1 MAEETELA
9 PGKSIADLGLEA
21 LWFIL
26 HTLLAV
32 LFMVLVVGGMWLF
45 HPDPESAQPKLICTL
60 LVFLVPAVA
69 GFLIARSQKVDTAR
83 YVWISGLI
91 MFSVVC
97 VWVLDLPTGPGQ
109 CETCGAFAKLWRT
122 FFAFDISHG
131 SGLMGGDGLL
141 VGLWIPLS
149 MIGYSLGAIAGLKT
163 AE

>member
-9 PGKSIADLGLEA
+9 TGKSIGDLGREA
-21 LWFIL
+21 MWFIL
-26 HTLLAV
+26 HTLFAV
-32 LFMVLVVGGMWLF
+32 FFMALVVAAISLLR
-45 HPDPESAQPKLICTL
+45 PDPESSQPKLICTL
-60 LVFLVPAVA
+60 FVFLIPAIA
-69 GFLIARSQKVDTAR
+69 GMIIARSQKIDTAR

-109 CETCGAFAKLWRT
+109 CENCGAIAKLWRT
-122 FFAFDISHG
+122 FFAFDLSHG

-149 MIGYSLGAIAGLKT
+149 MIGYSLGAIFGLKT